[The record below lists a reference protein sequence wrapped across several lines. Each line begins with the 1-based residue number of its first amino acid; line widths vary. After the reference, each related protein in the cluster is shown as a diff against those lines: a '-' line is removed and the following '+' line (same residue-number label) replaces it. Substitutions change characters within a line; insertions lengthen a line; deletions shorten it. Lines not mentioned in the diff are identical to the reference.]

1 MSGDIDLVGP
11 TLPAPRSAKQKT
23 MFITLAGIL
32 AVVGTLA
39 GGYYFAMRPVT
50 LQIAVG
56 PTNSDDVKLV
66 QALTQAFSHAHG
78 QVHLRPMQT
87 DGAAA
92 SAQALAE
99 GKADLAIIRGD
110 LDVPKNAQAVATLRK
125 NVAVLWVP
133 PAAKGK
139 GKKAGSKITK
149 IAQLSG
155 HRIGVVGRTPAN
167 VNLLKVILQQYGV
180 DPNKVDVVQFP
191 AGESADAI
199 RSQKADAYLA
209 AGPVNSK
216 ITADAI
222 AASTRDGGTPT
233 FLAIDSAEAIAQN
246 HPMYESSEIPAGAF
260 GGSPGRPDEEVKTIS
275 FAHHIVARK
284 GLSESTVA
292 AFTRQLF
299 AIRQTVMAEFPL
311 AAKIETPDTDKDAVI
326 PVHPGAAAY
335 VDGEEKTFLDRYSDF
350 IWWGLMGL
358 SAMGSAGA
366 WFAGYLK
373 KDERSNN
380 SSLRERLLDMLAAAR
395 HCDSTEELD
404 QMQTEADDILRET
417 LQCFEHGAIE
427 EGALTAFNI
436 ALEQFHNAVADRK
449 ALLMSLPQNLQRAN
463 VALRAGA
470 SRSRSRSPRSST
482 PIATAATPRYPTPDA
497 RPAAMGNRSC
507 AAR

>member
-1 MSGDIDLVGP
+1 MTGEFDLVGP
-11 TLPAPRSAKQKT
+11 PAPPSPRSAKRKM
-23 MFITLAGIL
+23 MFVTLAGIL
-32 AVVGTLA
+32 AVIGAVA
-39 GGYYFAMRPVT
+39 GAYDFAMRPVT
-50 LQIAVG
+50 LRIAVG
-56 PTNSDDVKLV
+56 PANSDDLKVV
-66 QALTQAFSHAHG
+66 QALTQAFNQTRG
-78 QVHLRPMQT
+78 YVRLRPIQT
-87 DGAAA
+87 DGADA
-92 SAQALAE
+92 SAQALAD

-133 PAAKGK
+133 PPAKGK
-139 GKKAGSKITK
+139 GKKSGPKITK
-149 IAQLSG
+149 IPQLAG
-155 HRIGVVGRTPAN
+155 RRIGVVGRTPAN

-180 DPNKVDVVQFP
+180 DPAKVEIVQFP
-191 AGESADAI
+191 ASEAAEPI
-199 RSQKADAYLA
+199 RNQKADAYLA

-216 ITADAI
+216 ITAEAI
-222 AASTRDGGTPT
+222 NASTRDGGAPT

-246 HPMYESSEIPAGAF
+246 HPAYEASEIPAGAF

-284 GLSESTVA
+284 GLSEPTVA

-299 AIRQTVMAEFPL
+299 AIRQTLMAEFPL

-395 HCDSTEELD
+395 RSDSTEELD

-449 ALLMSLPQNLQRAN
+449 ALLISMPQSLQRAG
-463 VALRAGA
+463 AQFRATG
-470 SRSRSRSPRSST
+470 T
-482 PIATAATPRYPTPDA
+482 L
-497 RPAAMGNRSC
+497 
-507 AAR
+507 

>member
-1 MSGDIDLVGP
+1 MNLNVKRLFARSMTGGLDLVGP
-11 TLPAPRSAKQKT
+11 ELPSPRSAKRKA

-39 GGYYFAMRPVT
+39 GVYYFEMRPVI
-50 LQIAVG
+50 LRIAVG
-56 PTNSDDVKLV
+56 PANSDDIKVV
-66 QALTQAFSHAHG
+66 QALTQAFTHAHSH
-78 QVHLRPMQT
+78 VRLRPMQT
-87 DGAAA
+87 DGATA
-92 SAQALAE
+92 SAQALAD
-99 GKADLAIIRGD
+99 GKTDLAIIRGD
-110 LDVPKNAQAVATLRK
+110 LEVPKNAQAVATLRK

-133 PAAKGK
+133 PSAKGK
-139 GKKAGSKITK
+139 GKKAGPKITK
-149 IAQLSG
+149 IQQLSG
-155 HRIGVVGRTPAN
+155 HRIGVVGRTEAN
-167 VNLLKVILQQYGV
+167 INLLKVILQQYGV
-180 DPNKVDVVQFP
+180 DPTKVEMVQFP
-191 AGESADAI
+191 ANEAAESI
-199 RSQKADAYLA
+199 RNQKADAYLA
-209 AGPVNSK
+209 AGPINSK

-222 AASTRDGGTPT
+222 TASTREGGTPT

-246 HPMYESSEIPAGAF
+246 HPMYESSDIPAGAF

-284 GLSESTVA
+284 GLSDSTVA
-292 AFTRQLF
+292 VFTRQLF

-380 SSLRERLLDMLAAAR
+380 SSLRERLLDMLGAAR
-395 HCDSTEELD
+395 RSDSTEELD
-404 QMQTEADDILRET
+404 QMQTEADDILRDT

-427 EGALTAFNI
+427 EGALAAFNI

-449 ALLMSLPQNLQRAN
+449 ALLMSMPQNLQRAN
-463 VALRAGA
+463 VALRASG
-470 SRSRSRSPRSST
+470 T
-482 PIATAATPRYPTPDA
+482 L
-497 RPAAMGNRSC
+497 
-507 AAR
+507 

>member
-1 MSGDIDLVGP
+1 MTDGPELVGP
-11 TLPAPRSAKQKT
+11 PVPPSPRSAKRRM

-39 GGYYFAMRPVT
+39 GAYYFAMRPVT
-50 LQIAVG
+50 LRIAVG
-56 PTNSDDVKLV
+56 PANSDDIKVV
-66 QALTQAFSHAHG
+66 QALTQAFAHTQG
-78 QVHLRPMQT
+78 QVRLRPMQT

-110 LDVPKNAQAVATLRK
+110 LEVPKNAQAVATLRK

-133 PAAKGK
+133 PPARAK
-139 GKKAGSKITK
+139 GKKAAPKITK
-149 IAQLSG
+149 IPQLAG
-155 HRIGVVGRTPAN
+155 HRIGVVGRTQAN

-180 DPNKVDVVQFP
+180 DPGKVEIVQFP
-191 AGESADAI
+191 AAEAADAI

-222 AASTRDGGTPT
+222 TASTREGGTPT

-260 GGSPGRPDEEVKTIS
+260 GGSPGRPDDEVKTIS
-275 FAHHIVARK
+275 FAHHIVARR

-380 SSLRERLLDMLAAAR
+380 SSLRERLLDMLGTAR
-395 HCDSTEELD
+395 RSDSIEELD
-404 QMQTEADDILRET
+404 QMQTEADGILRDT
-417 LQCFEHGAIE
+417 LHCFEHGAIE

-449 ALLMSLPQNLQRAN
+449 ALLMSMTQNLQRTGSQ
-463 VALRAGA
+463 LRAAG
-470 SRSRSRSPRSST
+470 T
-482 PIATAATPRYPTPDA
+482 L
-497 RPAAMGNRSC
+497 
-507 AAR
+507 